1 MLIFRQLF
9 DPQSSTYSY
18 LLGDSDTHEAILID
32 PVFEQAARDGA
43 LIKELGLG
51 LLATLDTHVHAD
63 HVTAAWLLKKRL
75 GAKIAIAKA
84 GGAKGADIHLAD
96 GDRVLFGKRYVT
108 ARATPGHTD
117 GCMSF
122 VLDDESM
129 GFTGDALLIRGCGR
143 TDFQQGSAHKLYQSI
158 KGTIFTLPGDCLLY
172 PGHDYRG
179 LTVTSVAEERAHNP
193 RLGGDISEADFAGYM
208 DNLGL
213 AHPKQ
218 IDVAVPANMVCG
230 RPADEALAQDRPGW
244 APLTFTFAGFWEIEP
259 VWVEEHGAGVQ
270 IADVREAD
278 EFAGPLGRVPGSVS
292 IPLGALEARAGE
304 LSRDK
309 PVVTVC
315 RAGARSA
322 QAIAIL
328 KKAGFETVANMAGGM
343 LRWRAQKLPTEGA
356 RD

>member
-18 LLGDSDTHEAILID
+18 LLGDSAAGEAILID
-32 PVFEQAARDGA
+32 PVFEQAARDAA
-43 LIKELGLG
+43 LVMELGLT
-51 LLATLDTHVHAD
+51 LVATLDSHVHAD
-63 HVTAAWLLKKRL
+63 HVTGSWLLARRL
-75 GAKIAIAKA
+75 GSKINISAAS
-84 GGAKGADIHLAD
+84 GAEGADVYLEE
-96 GDRVLFGKRYVT
+96 GDRVDFGKRYVT

-129 GFTGDALLIRGCGR
+129 AFTGDALLIRGCGR
-143 TDFQQGSAHKLYQSI
+143 TDFQQGSAHSLYQSI
-158 KGTIFTLPGDCLLY
+158 KGKVFCLPGDCLLY

-179 LTVTSVAEERAHNP
+179 LTVSSVAEERAHNP
-193 RLGGDISEADFAGYM
+193 RLGGDISETDFAGYM
-208 DNLGL
+208 DNLNL
-213 AHPKQ
+213 PHPKQ
-218 IDVAVPANMVCG
+218 IDAAVPANMVCG
-230 RPADEALAQDRPGW
+230 RPADESLAEAGPGW

-259 VWVEEHGAGVQ
+259 AWVEEHGSEVQ
-270 IADVREAD
+270 IVDVREPD
-278 EFAGPLGRVPGSVS
+278 ECVGPLGRVPGSVQ

-304 LSRDK
+304 LSKDK

-322 QAIAIL
+322 QAIVIL
-328 KKAGFETVANMAGGM
+328 KKSGFEDVANLAGGM
-343 LRWRAQKLPTEGA
+343 LRWRAQQLPADGA

>member
-18 LLGDSDTHEAILID
+18 LLGDSDAREAILID
-32 PVFEQAARDGA
+32 PVFEQAARDAA
-43 LIKELGLG
+43 LIEELGLT
-51 LLATLDTHVHAD
+51 LAATLDSHVHAD
-63 HVTAAWLLKKRL
+63 HVTGAWLLSKRL
-75 GAKIAIAKA
+75 GSRIAISAA
-84 GGAKGADIHLAD
+84 GGAKGADLRLAD
-96 GDRVLFGKRYVT
+96 GDRVSFGKRHVI

-129 GFTGDALLIRGCGR
+129 AFTGDALLIRGCGR

-158 KGTIFTLPGDCLLY
+158 KAGIFTLPGDCLLY

-179 LTVTSVAEERAHNP
+179 LTVTSVAEEKAFNP
-193 RLGGDISEADFAGYM
+193 RLGGDIAEADFAGYM

-213 AHPKQ
+213 AHPGQ

-230 RPADEALAQDRPGW
+230 KPADEALAEAGPGW
-244 APLTFTFAGFWEIEP
+244 APLTFTFAGFWEIAP
-259 VWVEEHGAGVQ
+259 AWVEEHGAGVQ
-270 IADVREAD
+270 IVDVREAH
-278 EFAGPLGRVPGSVS
+278 EFDGPLGRVPGSVP
-292 IPLGALEARAGE
+292 IPLGALGARANE
-304 LSRDK
+304 LSKDR

-322 QAIAIL
+322 QATVIL
-328 KKAGFETVANMAGGM
+328 KKAGFENVANMAGGM
-343 LRWRAQKLPTEGA
+343 LRWRAQQLPTEGA